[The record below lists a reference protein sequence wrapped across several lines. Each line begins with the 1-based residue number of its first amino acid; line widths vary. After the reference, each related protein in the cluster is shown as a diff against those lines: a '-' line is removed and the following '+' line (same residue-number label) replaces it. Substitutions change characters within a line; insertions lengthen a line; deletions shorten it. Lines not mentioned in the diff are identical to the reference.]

1 MHRPHLLYP
10 LICQC
15 IFRLLLY
22 LGYCKQWCT
31 KHSCLN
37 FHCPLPLNSLLWF
50 KIQLKCCFLYD
61 FSLFLSIIIVFFFWI
76 PSGVCLIYF
85 LFFYSLN
92 LQHDLYPV
100 WWVFSCSLLC
110 FLFHS
115 SLSVPWSLP
124 LSKYMLWICHG
135 PDIFLWM
142 QRFMIINYVFEKLV
156 ITHSTD
162 AHWASGM
169 CWVMR

>member
-1 MHRPHLLYP
+1 MTLFHSFYGWVVFPCMHRPHLLYP

-15 IFRLLLY
+15 IFRLLLC

-31 KHSCLN
+31 KHSCPN

-76 PSGVCLIYF
+76 PSGVYLIYF

-92 LQHDLYPV
+92 LQHDLYPLSDGSFLV
-100 WWVFSCSLLC
+100 LFSA
-110 FLFHS
+110 FFFHS
-115 SLSVPWSLP
+115 SLSVPWSLS

-142 QRFMIINYVFEKLV
+142 QRSLTMSLK
-156 ITHSTD
+156 S
-162 AHWASGM
+162 
-169 CWVMR
+169 

>member
-1 MHRPHLLYP
+1 MLPQMTLFHSFYGWVVFPCMHRPHLLYP

-15 IFRLLLY
+15 IFRLLLC

-110 FLFHS
+110 FLLSFLPFC
-115 SLSVPWSLP
+115 SLILTSLQIHAVNLPWARHFSV
-124 LSKYMLWICHG
+124 
-135 PDIFLWM
+135 
-142 QRFMIINYVFEKLV
+142 
-156 ITHSTD
+156 D
-162 AHWASGM
+162 AKIHDH
-169 CWVMR
+169 